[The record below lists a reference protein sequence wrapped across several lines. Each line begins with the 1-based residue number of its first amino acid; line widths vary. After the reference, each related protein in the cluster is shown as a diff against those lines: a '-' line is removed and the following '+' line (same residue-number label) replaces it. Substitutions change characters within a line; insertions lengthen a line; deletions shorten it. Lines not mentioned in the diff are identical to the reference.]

1 MNTRILYR
9 SLLIFALLLPLLV
22 APMVAAQHGH
32 GHGGH
37 GGEDAV
43 NIPTLTS
50 PEDPLATVRGDY
62 VEARTSDVWTGPCF
76 ANGEVNLDGQEA
88 ILAWR
93 VSEGTWDGVDLAGL
107 SVAAVVIAN
116 ATLGDPHAEPLPA
129 RSMLLIDETA
139 SESQRAALVSLAHHL
154 GGELLNQVVSQRA
167 VPIAFEVDGA
177 AARLAVGEASLG
189 SEVARLETRPL
200 GVHDTHCGN
209 EFIYYPPLTD
219 TVEATPAA
227 TLVHTFH
234 GDAVSGDGTAGALG
248 KTWSSPDKRSAF
260 VGRFAV

>member
-1 MNTRILYR
+1 MKKLLNT
-9 SLLIFALLLPLLV
+9 FALVFLAAPLS
-22 APMVAAQHGH
+22 AATPSIH
-32 GHGGH
+32 
-37 GGEDAV
+37 
-43 NIPTLTS
+43 
-50 PEDPLATVRGDY
+50 GDY
-62 VEARTSDVWTGPCF
+62 LEARTADVWTGPCF

-93 VSEGTWDGVDLAGL
+93 VSEGEWDGMDLAGL

-129 RSMLLIDETA
+129 RSMLLVDEAA
-139 SESQRAALVSLAHHL
+139 SEGQRAALASLARYL
-154 GGELLNQVVSQRA
+154 GGELLDTVVSQRA

-177 AARLAVGEASLG
+177 RARLAVGEASAG
-189 SEVARLETRPL
+189 AEVARLETRPL

-209 EFIYYPPLTD
+209 EIIYYPPLTD

-227 TLVHTFH
+227 TLVHTFN
-234 GDAVSGDGTAGALG
+234 GDAGDGPTGGLG

-260 VGRFAV
+260 VGRFAI